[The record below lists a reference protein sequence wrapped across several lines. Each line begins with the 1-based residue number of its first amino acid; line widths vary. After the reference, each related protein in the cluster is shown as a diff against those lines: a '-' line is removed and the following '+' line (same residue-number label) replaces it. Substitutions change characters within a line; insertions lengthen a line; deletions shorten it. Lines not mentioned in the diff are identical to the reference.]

1 MEIKNENNHNTTDL
15 FLNLETSNTRS
26 AVNTWQE
33 EITTCHLSVTN
44 YLNFYGFIFFK
55 HSNILLLRQI
65 FCFIV
70 SFKCAIQPQ
79 LPNKFLWVI
88 SRWEAVKTID
98 SIITFYYYL
107 QMFLH
112 THFFLF
118 GSQSTSLK
126 DAWKIYC
133 FVYALSNWNRTEV
146 QQVCFGTKCSQRLN
160 KCNTVVSQEK
170 KTQI

>member
-79 LPNKFLWVI
+79 LPNKFLWVT
-88 SRWEAVKTID
+88 SRWEAVKTLLIALLLF
-98 SIITFYYYL
+98 II
-107 QMFLH
+107 
-112 THFFLF
+112 
-118 GSQSTSLK
+118 
-126 DAWKIYC
+126 IC
-133 FVYALSNWNRTEV
+133 
-146 QQVCFGTKCSQRLN
+146 KCSCIPTSFCLVHNQLPSKMHGKSTVLYMLCQTGTELKFN
-160 KCNTVVSQEK
+160 KSVLEPSVVK
-170 KTQI
+170 G